1 MNKIKDI
8 NRSLI
13 LVGLIIIFSILLFYI
28 PKSTKI
34 MDYRMKRTDMLMDIK
49 PDSVIE
55 MELNDEPEIE
65 IESVDQ

>member
-1 MNKIKDI
+1 
-8 NRSLI
+8 
-13 LVGLIIIFSILLFYI
+13 
-28 PKSTKI
+28 